1 MIDPATSEGSYVQP
15 VAFQDGIRFAKV
27 DDIILRILLLDGRDE
42 SIVLQVQ
49 DRLIEVL
56 IVFLPEDFFEF
67 LTVIPGVNF
76 EIFVTVEDV
85 ESLDLHA
92 GQITGH

>member
-1 MIDPATSEGSYVQP
+1 
-15 VAFQDGIRFAKV
+15 
-27 DDIILRILLLDGRDE
+27 
-42 SIVLQVQ
+42 
-49 DRLIEVL
+49 
-56 IVFLPEDFFEF
+56 
-67 LTVIPGVNF
+67 VIPGVNF